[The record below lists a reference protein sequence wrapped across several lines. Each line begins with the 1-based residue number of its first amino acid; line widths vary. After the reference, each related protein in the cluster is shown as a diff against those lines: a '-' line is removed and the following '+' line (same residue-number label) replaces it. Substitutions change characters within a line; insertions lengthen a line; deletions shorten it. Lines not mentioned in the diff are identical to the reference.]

1 ATKSAFNMVGSTSA
15 GATGINGAQAV
26 TTVPSGTGGT
36 TPYLPTLVS
45 APTSGAPTGA
55 FTLGYLN
62 AARTLGLDLRI
73 SALESSGKGRIISNP
88 KVMTVDNE
96 QAVIKQGQKIPYSTV
111 SNAGTQVQFIDAA
124 LSLTV
129 TPHVGPDKS
138 ILLNIQVSKDAA
150 DFAQTSQGLP
160 SITTNEAST
169 QVLMKDGETV
179 VMGGI

>member
-88 KVMTVDNE
+88 KVMTVDNGK
-96 QAVIKQGQKIPYSTV
+96 AMIKQGQKIPYSTV
-111 SNAGTQVQFIDAA
+111 SANTGPSIQFIDAA
-124 LSLTV
+124 LTLTV
-129 TPHVGPDKS
+129 TPQVGPDKS
-138 ILLNIQVSKDAA
+138 VMLTIDATKNAA
-150 DFAQTSQGLP
+150 DFSQT
-160 SITTNEAST
+160 
-169 QVLMKDGETV
+169 
-179 VMGGI
+179 